1 MANKKIYAVSYLGYD
16 KVGQIVKSVD
26 IVASSV
32 TNAIKQVKDIS
43 NALEVYGAYTTPQLT
58 IKPQ

>member
-1 MANKKIYAVSYLGYD
+1 MANKKIYTVSYLGYD

-43 NALEVYGAYTTPQLT
+43 NALEVYGAYTTSQLT

>member
-1 MANKKIYAVSYLGYD
+1 MANKKIYTVSYLGYD

-43 NALEVYGAYTTPQLT
+43 NALEVYGAYTKHQLK
-58 IKPQ
+58 IKTQ